1 MLVLDQKYI
10 IPIPLYCTVHSAWG
24 WGSENE
30 YSRIYQFLTVN
41 KFKDEPPIVY
51 IALPSTTPK

>member
-24 WGSENE
+24 WGLENE
-30 YSRIYQFLTVN
+30 
-41 KFKDEPPIVY
+41 
-51 IALPSTTPK
+51 